1 MSDAAATGV
10 FEARLDAVRSAAAD
24 AGLHA
29 VLATSDASIAY
40 LTGFSSI
47 QLERLFA
54 VAVPV
59 HGRPTIVVPHLES
72 EAIADVPPSFER
84 VVYPASSDGMADL
97 VAALGEGA
105 AVGVEEDHLVYGRAL
120 ALSAA
125 GKELRPA
132 GRILMAL
139 REAKDAAEIERIR
152 HAVDIVERVMAR
164 MFDELGEGDVEHAV
178 NAKVSNLLRE
188 AGATDAHA
196 LVLFGAN
203 AANPHGKPGARQL
216 RRGEV
221 ICADISAQI
230 DGYWADLT
238 RCGSAGEPSEWARAA
253 WDVVMEAQTRAI
265 EVARA
270 GATGR
275 DVDAAQRTVVEAS
288 PELGACLHGAGH
300 AIGIDVHEPPFL
312 TPRGN
317 APMAAGTVLTI
328 EPGIYAAGIGGIR
341 IEDVVVVT
349 DGEPTIISSLP
360 RELVVPPAFATAGN
374 SAEPLSEEGSG

>member
-24 AGLHA
+24 AGLQA

-59 HGRPTIVVPHLES
+59 RGRPTIVVPHLES
-72 EAIADVPPSFER
+72 EAIADVPRSFER

-238 RCGSAGEPSEWARAA
+238 RCGSAGSRASGRGPPGTSSWRRRPARSRSPAPVPRAA
-253 WDVVMEAQTRAI
+253 TSTRRS
-265 EVARA
+265 ARSSRPRPSSA
-270 GATGR
+270 PACTAPATR
-275 DVDAAQRTVVEAS
+275 SAS
-288 PELGACLHGAGH
+288 TC
-300 AIGIDVHEPPFL
+300 
-312 TPRGN
+312 TSR
-317 APMAAGTVLTI
+317 
-328 EPGIYAAGIGGIR
+328 R
-341 IEDVVVVT
+341 
-349 DGEPTIISSLP
+349 S
-360 RELVVPPAFATAGN
+360 
-374 SAEPLSEEGSG
+374 